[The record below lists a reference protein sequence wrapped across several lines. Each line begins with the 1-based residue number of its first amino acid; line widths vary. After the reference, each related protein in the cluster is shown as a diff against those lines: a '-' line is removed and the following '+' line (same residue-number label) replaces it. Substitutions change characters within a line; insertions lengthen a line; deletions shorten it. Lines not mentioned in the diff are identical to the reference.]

1 MWRSTAFLSGPVGI
15 LASVSRLP
23 AVNPPKSRRLAASAL
38 RTRVGIAALALMLTA
53 VAGCGL
59 GGDGP
64 EEAAQAFA
72 AAWAGGDDRAADRA
86 DGRPRGGHGAAHL
99 RARVAGSGRT
109 GRAGRP
115 GAHRI
120 PTASPWTC
128 AGTSGRAGIWSY
140 HGEAG
145 LCAATDDGPDW
156 RVASAPTVVHPQL
169 AARQRLALSTG
180 AAEPAPVVDRA
191 GVPLLTATPV
201 VSVLLDRLQAGDLP
215 AVTGALATALS
226 PIEPS
231 ITAQTITDGAA
242 RTEDGRAY
250 TVAVLRDTD
259 YRTVKN
265 TIHDLP
271 GVRFTTSE
279 RLLAPDAGFARQVLP
294 AVRTALAAQLDGVPG
309 WSIAAVDAGGGTVA
323 TLVEETP
330 KPGTTAAVTLDR
342 ALQTAAEDA
351 VEPIAQQ
358 AMLVAVQPSTGQL
371 LAVAQNGAADA
382 AGALALTGR
391 FPPGSTFKIVTALAG
406 VEQAGL
412 SADTPVACPGQ
423 TVIGG
428 RPVPNADGF
437 DLGTVPL
444 SRAFA
449 RSCNTTFATV
459 GAGLAPD
466 GLTSAALQ
474 LGLGA
479 DYAVPAVTTITG
491 AVPAAPDLVQRAE
504 DAFGQGQVLASPL
517 GMALVGA
524 TVAHGAPVVP
534 QLVAGR
540 PTEVLVPAHR
550 AGPGRAGAGARDDAC
565 GRHRGHGDGARRAGR
580 GARQDGHRRVH
591 ERRQPGPRVVR
602 RLPRAGGGRAGGA
615 HLAFAVLV
623 VDGGS
628 SEPAVAAAARF
639 LGVDGSTPSDLR
651 SGVRPTRNDNG
662 GPNRA
667 SSGPSGPT
675 LVRWPSLRRPR
686 GSPCWPPPPTPSRWW
701 CSPPWAG

>member
-1 MWRSTAFLSGPVGI
+1 VGTSRSGPVALLVLL
-15 LASVSRLP
+15 LA
-23 AVNPPKSRRLAASAL
+23 
-38 RTRVGIAALALMLTA
+38 A

-59 GGDGP
+59 IGGDGP
-64 EEAAQAFA
+64 EEAARAFA
-72 AAWAGGDDRAADRA
+72 TAWSGGDDRAA
-86 DGRPRGGHGAAHL
+86 AAL
-99 RARVAGSGRT
+99 TDDPAAATALLTSVRESLAPVGLAVQVGQVR
-109 GRAGRP
+109 
-115 GAHRI
+115 
-120 PTASPWTC
+120 TASDTATASLDLRWDL
-128 AGTSGRAGIWSY
+128 GQGRIWSY

-145 LCAATDDGPDW
+145 LRRATGEGPAW
-156 RVASAPTVVHPQL
+156 RISWAPTVVHPQL
-169 AARQRLALSTG
+169 AARQRLVLNTG

-201 VSVLLDRLQAGDLP
+201 VSVLLDRLQTGDLP
-215 AVTGALATALS
+215 GVTGTLATALS

-242 RTEDGRAY
+242 RTPDGRAY
-250 TVAVLRDTD
+250 TVAVLRDAD

-265 TIHDLP
+265 AIHDLP

-309 WSIAAVDAGGGTVA
+309 WSVVAVDAAGGTVA
-323 TLVEETP
+323 TLVEEAP
-330 KPGTTAAVTLDR
+330 KPGTTAAISLDR
-342 ALQTAAEDA
+342 AVQTAAEDA
-351 VEPIAQQ
+351 VEPIPQQ
-358 AMLVAVQPSTGQL
+358 AMLVVVQPSTGQL

-412 SADTPVACPGQ
+412 SADTPVACPGE

-428 RPVPNADGF
+428 RPVPNAERF

-444 SRAFA
+444 RRAFA

-466 GLTSAALQ
+466 GLTTAALQ

-479 DYAVPAVTTITG
+479 DYAVPALTTITG

-540 PTEVLVPAHR
+540 PTEVLAAATAPDPAALEQVRTMMR
-550 AGPGRAGAGARDDAC
+550 AVVTEGTATALNGLGDVRGKTGTAEFTNDGSRAHGWFVGY
-565 GRHRGHGDGARRAGR
+565 RGD
-580 GARQDGHRRVH
+580 
-591 ERRQPGPRVVR
+591 
-602 RLPRAGGGRAGGA
+602 
-615 HLAFAVLV
+615 LAFAVLV

-628 SEPAVAAAARF
+628 SEPAVAAAGRF
-639 LGVDGSTPSDLR
+639 LGAV
-651 SGVRPTRNDNG
+651 
-662 GPNRA
+662 
-667 SSGPSGPT
+667 
-675 LVRWPSLRRPR
+675 PR
-686 GSPCWPPPPTPSRWW
+686 
-701 CSPPWAG
+701 

>member
-1 MWRSTAFLSGPVGI
+1 VWRSVAFLSYPVGI

-23 AVNPPKSRRLAASAL
+23 AVL
-38 RTRVGIAALALMLTA
+38 AALALLLTA

-72 AAWAGGDDRAADRA
+72 AAWSGGDDRAA
-86 DGRPRGGHGAAHL
+86 AAL
-99 RARVAGSGRT
+99 TDDPEAATALLTSVRESLAPAGLAVQVGQVR
-109 GRAGRP
+109 
-115 GAHRI
+115 
-120 PTASPWTC
+120 TASETATASLDLRWDL
-128 AGTSGRAGIWSY
+128 GQGRIWSY

-145 LCAATDDGPDW
+145 LRRAATDDGPAW
-156 RVASAPTVVHPQL
+156 RVAWAPTVVHPQL
-169 AARQRLALSTG
+169 AARQRLALRTG
-180 AAEPAPVVDRA
+180 AAEPAPVVDRS

-201 VSVLLDRLQAGDLP
+201 VSILLDRLQTGDLP
-215 AVTGALATALS
+215 AVTGALAAALA
-226 PIEPS
+226 PIEPT

-242 RTEDGRAY
+242 RTPDGRVY

-265 TIHDLP
+265 AIHDLP

-309 WSIAAVDAGGGTVA
+309 WSVAAVDAGGGTVA
-323 TLVEETP
+323 TLVEEAP

-358 AMLVAVQPSTGQL
+358 AMLVAVQPSTGRL
-371 LAVAQNGAADA
+371 LAVAQNSAADA

-412 SADTPVACPGQ
+412 TAESPVACPGQ

-479 DYAVPAVTTITG
+479 DYAVPALTTITG

-524 TVAHGAPVVP
+524 SVAHGVPVVP
-534 QLVAGR
+534 QLYPDR
-540 PTEVLVPAHR
+540 PTEVIVPATAPDPAALEQVRTMMR
-550 AGPGRAGAGARDDAC
+550 AVVTEGTATALGGLGEV
-565 GRHRGHGDGARRAGR
+565 RGKTGTAEFTNDGS
-580 GARQDGHRRVH
+580 
-591 ERRQPGPRVVR
+591 
-602 RLPRAGGGRAGGA
+602 GA
-615 HLAFAVLV
+615 HGWFVGYRGDLALAVLV

-628 SEPAVAAAARF
+628 SEPAVGAAGRF
-639 LGVDGSTPSDLR
+639 LG
-651 SGVRPTRNDNG
+651 
-662 GPNRA
+662 A
-667 SSGPSGPT
+667 
-675 LVRWPSLRRPR
+675 
-686 GSPCWPPPPTPSRWW
+686 
-701 CSPPWAG
+701 AQ

>member
-1 MWRSTAFLSGPVGI
+1 VPHVPSSRSGPVALLI
-15 LASVSRLP
+15 LL
-23 AVNPPKSRRLAASAL
+23 LA
-38 RTRVGIAALALMLTA
+38 T

-59 GGDGP
+59 IGGDGP
-64 EEAAQAFA
+64 EEAARAFA
-72 AAWAGGDDRAADRA
+72 TAWSGGDDRAA
-86 DGRPRGGHGAAHL
+86 AAL
-99 RARVAGSGRT
+99 TDDPAAATALFTSVRESLAPVGLAVQVGQVR
-109 GRAGRP
+109 
-115 GAHRI
+115 
-120 PTASPWTC
+120 TASDTATASLDLRWDL
-128 AGTSGRAGIWSY
+128 GQGRIWSY

-145 LCAATDDGPDW
+145 LRPATGEGPAW
-156 RVASAPTVVHPQL
+156 RISWAPTVVHPQL
-169 AARQRLALSTG
+169 AARQRLVLNTG
-180 AAEPAPVVDRA
+180 TAEPAPVVDRA

-201 VSVLLDRLQAGDLP
+201 VSVLLDRLQTGDLP
-215 AVTGALATALS
+215 GVTGTLASALS

-242 RTEDGRAY
+242 RTPDGRAY
-250 TVAVLRDTD
+250 TVAVLRDAD

-265 TIHDLP
+265 AIHDLP
-271 GVRFTTSE
+271 GVRFITSE

-294 AVRTALAAQLDGVPG
+294 AVRTALAPQLDGVPG
-309 WSIAAVDAGGGTVA
+309 WSVAAVDAAGGTVA
-323 TLVEETP
+323 TLVEEAP
-330 KPGTTAAVTLDR
+330 KPGTTAAISLDR
-342 ALQTAAEDA
+342 AVQTAAEDA
-351 VEPIAQQ
+351 VEPIPQQ
-358 AMLVAVQPSTGQL
+358 AMLVVVQPSTGQL

-412 SADTPVACPGQ
+412 SADTPVACPGE

-428 RPVPNADGF
+428 RPVPNAERF

-444 SRAFA
+444 RRAFA

-466 GLTSAALQ
+466 GLTTAALQ

-479 DYAVPAVTTITG
+479 DYAVPALTTITG

-540 PTEVLVPAHR
+540 PTEVLAAATAPDPAALEQVRTMMR
-550 AGPGRAGAGARDDAC
+550 AVVTEGTATALNGLGEVRGKTGTAEFTNDGSRAHGWFVGY
-565 GRHRGHGDGARRAGR
+565 RGD
-580 GARQDGHRRVH
+580 
-591 ERRQPGPRVVR
+591 
-602 RLPRAGGGRAGGA
+602 
-615 HLAFAVLV
+615 LAFAVLV

-628 SEPAVAAAARF
+628 SEPAVAAAGRF
-639 LGVDGSTPSDLR
+639 LGAV
-651 SGVRPTRNDNG
+651 
-662 GPNRA
+662 
-667 SSGPSGPT
+667 
-675 LVRWPSLRRPR
+675 PR
-686 GSPCWPPPPTPSRWW
+686 
-701 CSPPWAG
+701 

>member
-1 MWRSTAFLSGPVGI
+1 LSDLVGI

-23 AVNPPKSRRLAASAL
+23 ALV
-38 RTRVGIAALALMLTA
+38 AALALLLTA
-53 VAGCGL
+53 AGCGL

-64 EEAAQAFA
+64 KEAAQAFA
-72 AAWAGGDDRAADRA
+72 AAWAGGDDRAA
-86 DGRPRGGHGAAHL
+86 AAL
-99 RARVAGSGRT
+99 TDDPAAATALLTSVRESLTPAGLAVQVGQVR
-109 GRAGRP
+109 
-115 GAHRI
+115 
-120 PTASPWTC
+120 TASDTAIASLDLRWDL
-128 AGTSGRAGIWSY
+128 GQGRIWSY

-145 LCAATDDGPDW
+145 LRRAAMDEGPAW
-156 RVASAPTVVHPQL
+156 RVAWAPTVVHPQL
-169 AARQRLALSTG
+169 ATRQRLALSTG

-201 VSVLLDRLQAGDLP
+201 VSILLDRLQAGDLP
-215 AVTGALATALS
+215 AVTGALAVALS

-242 RTEDGRAY
+242 RTPDGRAY

-294 AVRTALAAQLDGVPG
+294 AVRTALAAQLDGIPG
-309 WSIAAVDAGGGTVA
+309 WSVAAVSAGGGTVA
-323 TLVEETP
+323 TLVEEAP

-358 AMLVAVQPSTGQL
+358 AMLVALQPSTGQL

-428 RPVPNADGF
+428 RPVPNSGGF

-466 GLTSAALQ
+466 GLTNAALQ

-479 DYAVPAVTTITG
+479 DYAVPALTTITG

-540 PTEVLVPAHR
+540 PTEVLIPATAPDPGALEQVR
-550 AGPGRAGAGARDDAC
+550 AMMRAVVTEGTATALG
-565 GRHRGHGDGARRAGR
+565 GLGEVRGKTGTAEFTNDGSRAHGWFVGYR
-580 GARQDGHRRVH
+580 GD
-591 ERRQPGPRVVR
+591 
-602 RLPRAGGGRAGGA
+602 
-615 HLAFAVLV
+615 LAFAVLV

-628 SEPAVAAAARF
+628 SEPAVAAAGRF
-639 LGVDGSTPSDLR
+639 LG
-651 SGVRPTRNDNG
+651 
-662 GPNRA
+662 A
-667 SSGPSGPT
+667 A
-675 LVRWPSLRRPR
+675 PR
-686 GSPCWPPPPTPSRWW
+686 
-701 CSPPWAG
+701 

>member
-1 MWRSTAFLSGPVGI
+1 MGPVALLVLL
-15 LASVSRLP
+15 LA
-23 AVNPPKSRRLAASAL
+23 
-38 RTRVGIAALALMLTA
+38 T

-59 GGDGP
+59 IGGDGP
-64 EEAAQAFA
+64 EEAARAFA
-72 AAWAGGDDRAADRA
+72 TAWSGGDDRAA
-86 DGRPRGGHGAAHL
+86 AAL
-99 RARVAGSGRT
+99 TDDPAAATALLTSVRESLAPVGLAAQVGQVR
-109 GRAGRP
+109 
-115 GAHRI
+115 
-120 PTASPWTC
+120 TASDTATASLDLRWDL
-128 AGTSGRAGIWSY
+128 GEGRIWSY

-145 LCAATDDGPDW
+145 LRRATGEGPAW
-156 RVASAPTVVHPQL
+156 RISWAPTVVHPQL
-169 AARQRLALSTG
+169 AARQRLVLNTG

-191 GVPLLTATPV
+191 GVPLLTASPV
-201 VSVLLDRLQAGDLP
+201 VSVLLDRLQTGDLP
-215 AVTGALATALS
+215 TVTGALATALS

-242 RTEDGRAY
+242 RTPDGRAY
-250 TVAVLRDTD
+250 TVAVLRDAD

-265 TIHDLP
+265 AIHDLP

-279 RLLAPDAGFARQVLP
+279 RLLAPDAGFARQILP

-309 WSIAAVDAGGGTVA
+309 WSVAAVDAAGGTVA
-323 TLVEETP
+323 TLVEEAP
-330 KPGTTAAVTLDR
+330 KPGTTAAISLDR
-342 ALQTAAEDA
+342 AVQTAAEDA
-351 VEPIAQQ
+351 VEPIPQQ

-412 SADTPVACPGQ
+412 SADTPVACPGE

-428 RPVPNADGF
+428 RPVPNAERF

-444 SRAFA
+444 RKAFA

-466 GLTSAALQ
+466 GLTTAALQ

-479 DYAVPAVTTITG
+479 DYAVPTLTTITG

-540 PTEVLVPAHR
+540 PTEVLTAATTPDPAALEQVRTMMR
-550 AGPGRAGAGARDDAC
+550 AVVTEGTATALNGLGEVRGKTGTAEFTNDGTRAHGWFVGY
-565 GRHRGHGDGARRAGR
+565 RGD
-580 GARQDGHRRVH
+580 
-591 ERRQPGPRVVR
+591 
-602 RLPRAGGGRAGGA
+602 
-615 HLAFAVLV
+615 LAFAVLV

-628 SEPAVAAAARF
+628 SEPAVAAAGRF
-639 LGVDGSTPSDLR
+639 LGAV
-651 SGVRPTRNDNG
+651 
-662 GPNRA
+662 
-667 SSGPSGPT
+667 
-675 LVRWPSLRRPR
+675 PR
-686 GSPCWPPPPTPSRWW
+686 
-701 CSPPWAG
+701 